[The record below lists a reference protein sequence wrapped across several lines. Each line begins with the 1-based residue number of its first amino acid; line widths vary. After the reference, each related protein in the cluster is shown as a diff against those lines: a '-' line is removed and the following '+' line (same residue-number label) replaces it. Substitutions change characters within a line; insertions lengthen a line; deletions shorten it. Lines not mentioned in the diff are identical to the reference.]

1 MQHIKT
7 LMKNNE
13 RNAGRKKV
21 LNGQRVI
28 ITVPTYKVFIKLI
41 WQQFIK

>member
-1 MQHIKT
+1 
-7 LMKNNE
+7 MKNNI

-28 ITVPTYKVFIKLI
+28 ITVPKDKIQELKEFAKTLI
-41 WQQFIK
+41 VYEKQM